1 MTKETA
7 TVLIAED
14 DFGHFALIRKNLQRS
29 CVLKEIIHFRNGEEL
44 LKFLFRDGH
53 RAIEEGRY
61 LILLDIR
68 LPGKNGIE
76 VLRHIKQ
83 DMNLCAIP
91 VFMLTTSSNPED
103 IDRSYELGC
112 AAYINKPSNYTEFV
126 RAVDYLGR
134 LISLPEMD
142 WPPYIPPSTPNRG

>member
-1 MTKETA
+1 MTKEAA

-14 DFGHFALIRKNLQRS
+14 DYGHFALVRRNLQRS

-44 LKFLFRDGH
+44 LKFLFHDGH

-76 VLRHIKQ
+76 VLRHIRQ
-83 DMNLCAIP
+83 DMNLYSIP
-91 VFMLTTSSNPED
+91 VFMLTTSSNPAD
-103 IDRSYELGC
+103 VDRSYELGC
-112 AAYINKPSNYTEFV
+112 AAYINKPSNYSEFV
-126 RAVDYLGR
+126 RAIDYLGR
-134 LISLPEMD
+134 LISLPELD
-142 WPPYIPPSTPNRG
+142 WPPCVSFSVRSWD